1 VRIVLALVACLL
13 ASSRSDGQILDT
25 PALNRALKFGL
36 DFQSGIID
44 TCTRLELTGGEI
56 WLVLKVHHDDANA
69 FLERQDRVDEMQ
81 ISFKDMNQ
89 MSRIQKVLSYRDRL
103 GPACVIFD

>member
-1 VRIVLALVACLL
+1 
-13 ASSRSDGQILDT
+13 
-25 PALNRALKFGL
+25 
-36 DFQSGIID
+36 
-44 TCTRLELTGGEI
+44 
-56 WLVLKVHHDDANA
+56 VHHDDANA